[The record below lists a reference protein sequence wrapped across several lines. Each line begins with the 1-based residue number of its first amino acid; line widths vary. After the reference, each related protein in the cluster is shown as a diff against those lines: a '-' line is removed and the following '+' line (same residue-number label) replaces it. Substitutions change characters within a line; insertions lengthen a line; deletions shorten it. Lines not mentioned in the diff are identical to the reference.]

1 MGSTQ
6 VTEALSSLS
15 QSSRVLSS
23 LSFAPL
29 AILPQTVL
37 SSEDAFETHL
47 IRDAA
52 PHELALFEPNDPTN
66 DPVIAVD
73 AFETRGTGQG
83 WLAAKRAGPKRAGGT
98 VARPSPLKERRAATA
113 NGGATT
119 DPDRCLRAAKKLL
132 DVYTMP
138 RALEHVEALHSQWAG
153 IIDTI
158 SSLEETLRRPPSR
171 SAPQPHHD
179 ASYFRQLELEDLIKR
194 EQLEIF
200 ALEQLREEKE
210 KELAVFGPPPP
221 TSHPSPSAA
230 AGASRATRRVPSVV
244 PRSRGG
250 GLSQPSSPRRSV
262 SGSPASS
269 PQPKAGL
276 EESTIVSQR
285 PPPPESRRSSLAP
298 PSSPARRPIGAREKR
313 MSLLAAGAAGGV
325 KGRASVG
332 SKSLGFGTVP
342 SAQQEEVKYEEGS
355 KDKSEEEGEGETT
368 PTKPTSTLSPS
379 SAPQRKR
386 EHRFPPQVTQDQVD
400 AAVKA
405 VWHGWGA
412 SGSVFEGWRGKW
424 ETEREGEKVGEKGD
438 WEETIAI
445 LRYGISSSL
454 SAASAAATSTGPS
467 SPSSQSTTSF
477 SISTAGGDSSDPSTT
492 APPPWTPSQ
501 IVEAQLCN
509 LLLSSICGLA
519 LPPSSPSPSSPSL
532 PSLNLIFR
540 TSVLPPQTAP
550 HLPFTALKAHLGAFA
565 RQQGWTEE
573 MGTTAVYSLVGRQV
587 VKIDRRGREGAAV
600 RFERAAAASKLD
612 NSRREG
618 VLL

>member
-210 KELAVFGPPPP
+210 KE
-221 TSHPSPSAA
+221 
-230 AGASRATRRVPSVV
+230 
-244 PRSRGG
+244 
-250 GLSQPSSPRRSV
+250 
-262 SGSPASS
+262 
-269 PQPKAGL
+269 
-276 EESTIVSQR
+276 
-285 PPPPESRRSSLAP
+285 
-298 PSSPARRPIGAREKR
+298 
-313 MSLLAAGAAGGV
+313 
-325 KGRASVG
+325 
-332 SKSLGFGTVP
+332 
-342 SAQQEEVKYEEGS
+342 QEEVKYEEGS